1 MLNLRRK
8 FLCLTFYFLEFFSL
22 KSRFVYC
29 FYLKWIG
36 EIFIDEFHMAQVT
49 NHDTVLHI
57 GCGSL
62 PTMSILS
69 AQQAHAKVVAIDN
82 NLQAVQRAQQFIDK
96 QQLTDAITVQISDG
110 ETYPVESFDVIFIA
124 INVSPI
130 DEIFRHLAA
139 HAKPRVRIICRDL
152 GTGLINML
160 QSQEFS
166 PYLKIQKQ
174 LRHEKTYSLLITKK
188 N

>member
-8 FLCLTFYFLEFFSL
+8 ILCLIFYFLEFFSL

-36 EIFIDEFHMAQVT
+36 KIFIDEFHMAQVT
-49 NHDTVLHI
+49 NHDLVLHI

-82 NLQAVQRAQQFIDK
+82 DPKAVQRAHRYIAK
-96 QQLTDAITVQISDG
+96 HQLSDAITVMQGDA
-110 ETYPVESFDVIFIA
+110 ETYPVDAFDVIFIA

-130 DEIFRHLAA
+130 DVVFRHLAT
-139 HAKPRVRIICRDL
+139 HAKPQVRIICRDL
-152 GTGLINML
+152 GTGLIHML
-160 QSQEFS
+160 QNEEFS
-166 PYLKIQKQ
+166 GDFKIQNQ
-174 LRHEKTYSLLITKK
+174 LRHEKTYSLLITK
-188 N
+188 